1 LAENG
6 GDEQFPKAGF
16 DFYSPDSAGFKPL
29 SRKACRMKSWA
40 EGSDNGEGANM
51 EDSLTASRPMV
62 SNERDADA
70 ALIERYL
77 CGDMSAFDELM
88 IRYERQI
95 YRVCYRFV
103 ENREDAMDLAQEIF
117 IKAFEHLPTFRRES
131 SLKTWLY
138 RIAMNHCINHVK
150 KHSQEFVEVTE
161 FVGSVVPT
169 VHAEMEARERR
180 DHFRQMVRLL
190 PPKQKAILELRINE
204 HLTYEEIARMSGRS
218 VSTIKA
224 SVFFAL
230 AKLRKLVKNH
240 RTPKKK

>member
-1 LAENG
+1 MERTLTVPVAMTSQDTE
-6 GDEQFPKAGF
+6 A
-16 DFYSPDSAGFKPL
+16 
-29 SRKACRMKSWA
+29 
-40 EGSDNGEGANM
+40 DN
-51 EDSLTASRPMV
+51 SIV
-62 SNERDADA
+62 
-70 ALIERYL
+70 ERYL
-77 CGDMSAFDELM
+77 AGDMTAFDELM

-103 ENREDAMDLAQEIF
+103 DNRDDAMDLAQDVF
-117 IKAFEHLPTFRRES
+117 IKAFEHLSSFRRES

-161 FVGSVVPT
+161 YTGSIRPS
-169 VHAEMEARERR
+169 VHAQMEHQEQREQFRR
-180 DHFRQMVRLL
+180 MIKHL

-204 HLTYEEIARMSGRS
+204 QLSYEEIAKISGRT

-230 AKLRKLVKNH
+230 QKLRKLARHV
-240 RTPKKK
+240 